1 MSVEGLFSSEMRRQ
15 IKQFPVWRPGDPVE
29 PADIG
34 TLSDGVFR
42 KQTTLSKVFPEL
54 RFKIT
59 NAKLENPYL
68 FVSSSAK
75 KGAVQASAPNP
86 SGIPVKAS
94 MKIEFGGK
102 GAVVFAATDIN
113 RKSIEDIYQLRQYIK
128 KNKSEWP
135 KGMVLAAVVETAG
148 AFRVLVSES
157 KNGSV
162 SLSGDA
168 KALGAINIADA
179 SVGISLE
186 NAGGYDSQRAR
197 GPIAVTAY
205 GFNWW
210 DALRGRIQ
218 LLEHDDE
225 AVTVEDDDFAEL
237 SADDYPD
244 DEEDE

>member
-1 MSVEGLFSSEMRRQ
+1 MSVEALYSSEMRRQ

-34 TLSDGVFR
+34 TLSDGVLR

-54 RFKIT
+54 KYKIT
-59 NAKLENPYL
+59 STKLENPYL

-75 KGAVQASAPNP
+75 KGKLQAAAPNP
-86 SGIPVKAS
+86 SGIPVTAN

-102 GAVVFAATDIN
+102 GAVVFAATDIS
-113 RKSIEDIYQLRQYIK
+113 RKYIEDLYQVRKYIK
-128 KNKSEWP
+128 ENKAQWP
-135 KGMVLAAVVETAG
+135 KGMVLAGVVETAG
-148 AFRVLVSES
+148 TFRVLVSES

-197 GPIAVTAY
+197 GPISVTPY

-225 AVTVEDDDFAEL
+225 AVSTTDDDFVEL
-237 SADDYPD
+237 SADEYPD